1 MDERERLALEEMRRS
16 AGRAMEWAAE
26 AGADWTSDEKTVAA
40 VAHAVAQVGER
51 ARSIS
56 RRTRADHPAIPWAAI
71 IGMRDRIYHDYGRVD
86 PAVLGDTVRR
96 DLRELDRQISAIL
109 GIAP

>member
-1 MDERERLALEEMRRS
+1 MNDRERGALEEMRRS
-16 AGRAMEWAAE
+16 AGRAMRWAAE

-56 RRTRADHPAIPWAAI
+56 RRTRADHPKIPWAEI
-71 IGMRDRIYHDYGRVD
+71 VGMRDRIYHDYGHVD
-86 PAVLGDTVRR
+86 PAVLRDTVRR
-96 DLRELDRQISAIL
+96 DLPELDRRLAAAL
-109 GIAP
+109 AEE